1 MRVSPLPK
9 LPDLRARLVK
19 AKLPGTPPEMV
30 ERARRILLVFYDKA
44 LAQGA
49 EPEAL
54 MRELASGAAATGIG
68 WIELQSMPEPAD
80 LACAQG
86 CAFCCILTG
95 DDGGTITGAEARN
108 LHDAL
113 SPLAGQPDGRSW
125 HPKACPSL
133 DPETRMC
140 RAYAT
145 RPMICRSYVSTDV
158 AACEAISMGKDASGP
173 GVRGAQT
180 TYLTA
185 LALCRVALKGVA
197 KVSTYSM
204 AQMAA
209 ASVDGKPL
217 AEALKSARQPHKSLD
232 DERKRHVAALR

>member
-1 MRVSPLPK
+1 MPK
-9 LPDLRARLVK
+9 PPDLRARLAK

-30 ERARRILLVFYDKA
+30 ERARKILLVFYDKA
-44 LAQGA
+44 LSQGA
-49 EPEAL
+49 APDKL
-54 MRELASGAAATGIG
+54 LRELANGAAATGIG
-68 WIELQSMPEPAD
+68 WIELQSTPEPEGLD
-80 LACAQG
+80 CAQG

-108 LHDAL
+108 LYEAL
-113 SPLAGQPDGRSW
+113 SPLAGQPDGRAW

-140 RAYAT
+140 RAYAV

-158 AACEAISMGKDASGP
+158 DACEAVSMNRAADGP

-204 AQMAA
+204 SQIAA
-209 ASVDGKPL
+209 AAIDGQPL
-217 AEALKSARQPHKSLD
+217 TDALKSARQSHKSLD

>member
-1 MRVSPLPK
+1 MPK
-9 LPDLRARLVK
+9 PADLRARIAR

-30 ERARRILLVFYDKA
+30 ERARKILLVFYDKA
-44 LAQGA
+44 QSQGA
-49 EPEAL
+49 APDAL
-54 MRELASGAAATGIG
+54 LRELSNGAAATGIG
-68 WIELQSMPEPAD
+68 WIELQSTPEPEG

-95 DDGGTITGAEARN
+95 EDGGTITGAEARN
-108 LHDAL
+108 LHNAL

-140 RAYAT
+140 RAYGV

-158 AACEAISMGKDASGP
+158 SACEAISMNQAADGP

-204 AQMAA
+204 AQIAA
-209 ASVDGKPL
+209 AAIDGEPL
-217 AEALKSARQPHKSLD
+217 NDALKSARQPHKSLE
-232 DERKRHVAALR
+232 DERKRHIAALR